1 MEDLYCYTVT
11 VKLSADEKVMNEVEA
26 KKLKLWERR
35 CEMIKV
41 IASDMDG
48 TLLNNNH
55 VFSEKTIQ
63 SIKKACE
70 KGFRFMVVT
79 GRNFVSA
86 MQPLKDTGLVCDYI
100 VSSGAVIRNPKQEII
115 ESIVMGFDEC
125 EYLYNKLKEYPL
137 GILFCSEEMNHILGT
152 HEEVDECILDYVKFF
167 HETAGREELRK
178 TKIYQQMW
186 ERTKELPDYAALRE
200 NNVPISKMFLFSED
214 VEMLQEIKTEL
225 NKNKN
230 LAVSS
235 SLNTNLEVTHV
246 RAQKGP
252 ILKRYIES
260 LGYTM
265 DEVMVLGDSLN
276 DYSMM
281 EMDFG
286 ATIAMENAEQEIESV
301 AKYITKSNEED
312 GVAYVIDEMMKM
324 YGME

>member
-1 MEDLYCYTVT
+1 
-11 VKLSADEKVMNEVEA
+11 
-26 KKLKLWERR
+26 
-35 CEMIKV
+35 MIKV

-86 MQPLKDTGLVCDYI
+86 MQPLRDTGLVCDYV
-100 VSSGAVIRNPKQEII
+100 VSSGAVVRNPEKEIVI
-115 ESIVMGFDEC
+115 SIAMGFDEC
-125 EYLYNKLKEYPL
+125 EYIYNNLKKYPI

-167 HETAGREELRK
+167 HEAVEREELRK
-178 TKIYQQMW
+178 TKTYQQVW
-186 ERTKELPDYAALRE
+186 ERTKEFSDYTALRE
-200 NNVPISKMFLFSED
+200 NNVPIGKMFLFSED
-214 VEMLQEIKTEL
+214 VEMLQEIKREL
-225 NKNKN
+225 SKNKN

-235 SLNTNLEVTHV
+235 SLKTNLEVTHV
-246 RAQKGP
+246 DAQKGP
-252 ILKRYIES
+252 VLKRYIEA

-276 DYSMM
+276 DLSMM

-286 ATIAMENAEQEIESV
+286 ATIAMENADEEIKAA
-301 AKYITKSNEED
+301 AKYITKSNEDD
-312 GVAYVIDEMMKM
+312 GVAYVIDEMIKL
-324 YGME
+324 YELK

>member
-1 MEDLYCYTVT
+1 
-11 VKLSADEKVMNEVEA
+11 
-26 KKLKLWERR
+26 
-35 CEMIKV
+35 MIKV

-48 TLLNNNH
+48 TLLNDDH

-100 VSSGAVIRNPKQEII
+100 VSSGAVIRNPQQEVI
-115 ESIVMGFDEC
+115 ESIDMGFDEC
-125 EYLYNKLKEYPL
+125 EYLYQKLKEYPL

-152 HEEVDECILDYVKFF
+152 HDEVDECILDYVNFF
-167 HETAGREELRK
+167 HETTNREELRK
-178 TKIYQQMW
+178 TKTYQQMW
-186 ERTKELPDYAALRE
+186 ERTKEFPDYAALRE
-200 NNVPISKMFLFSED
+200 NNVPIGKMFLFSED
-214 VEMLQEIKTEL
+214 VKMLQKIKKEL
-225 NKNKN
+225 DQNEN

-235 SLNTNLEVTHV
+235 SLKTNLEVTHIK
-246 RAQKGP
+246 AQKGP
-252 ILKRYIES
+252 VLKRYIES

-276 DYSMM
+276 DLSMM

-286 ATIAMENAEQEIESV
+286 ATIAMENADEEIKAV
-301 AKYITKSNEED
+301 AKYITKSNEDD
-312 GVAYVIDEMMKM
+312 GVAYVIDEMMKL
-324 YGME
+324 YERKWKLQH

>member
-1 MEDLYCYTVT
+1 
-11 VKLSADEKVMNEVEA
+11 
-26 KKLKLWERR
+26 
-35 CEMIKV
+35 
-41 IASDMDG
+41 MDG
-48 TLLNNNH
+48 TLLNNEH

-100 VSSGAVIRNPKQEII
+100 VSSGAVIRNPEQEIV
-115 ESIVMGFDEC
+115 ESIAMSFDEC
-125 EYLYNKLKEYPL
+125 EFLYHKLKEYPL

-152 HEEVDECILDYVKFF
+152 YEEVDDCVLDYVKFF
-167 HETAGREELRK
+167 HETSDKEELRK
-178 TKIYQQMW
+178 TKTYRQMW
-186 ERTKELPDYAALRE
+186 ERTKALPDYAALKE
-200 NNVPISKMFLFSED
+200 KNIPISKMFLFSED
-214 VEMLQEIKTEL
+214 VDMLQEIKKEL
-225 NKNKN
+225 NKNQN

-235 SLNTNLEVTHV
+235 SLKTNLEVTNIK
-246 RAQKGP
+246 AQKGP
-252 ILKRYIES
+252 VLKQYIES

-286 ATIAMENAEQEIESV
+286 ATIAMANADEEIKKV
-301 AKYITKSNEED
+301 AKHITKSNEED
-312 GVAYVIDEMMKM
+312 GVAYVIDEMLKM
-324 YGME
+324 YGLDG